1 MAHTLEH
8 LKVNRTGFVL
18 ELEFSSLNPER
29 AAEIAN
35 AFAECYIEDQL
46 KSKQQAAR
54 EAGAWLK
61 DQIRELRDQSLR
73 ADEAVVPFK
82 AKNNI
87 VAADGRLINDQEITL
102 LNSQLV
108 VTREKTAE
116 TRARLDRIESSPRL

>member
-8 LKVNRTGFVL
+8 LKINRTGFVV

-35 AFAECYIEDQL
+35 AFAECYIEDRL
-46 KSKQQAAR
+46 KSKQQAAQ
-54 EAGAWLK
+54 EASVWLK

-73 ADEAVVPFK
+73 ADEAVVTFK
-82 AKNNI
+82 AKKNI

-102 LNSQLV
+102 LNNQLV
-108 VTREKTAE
+108 VAREKTAE
-116 TRARLDRIESSPRL
+116 TRARLRSH